1 MRYQLLIILLL
12 AIGHEA
18 LLGQLQF
25 EEVGESKSVTH
36 ELLEGSLGSGVS
48 CFDFNQD
55 GLDDLTLGSSFNQA
69 IAFYENTGEGF
80 RKLPNLVSNLESVR
94 QINWVDYDNDGDP
107 DLYVAANNGV
117 SRLYRNNGDLILED
131 VTESSGLPL
140 NIHFGYG
147 AAWGDY
153 NRDGWLDLY
162 YASKGVIGDPD
173 AIRSYNRLFRNRADG
188 TFVERTFEANAADDG
203 KLPFCAAFLDY
214 NNDMWPDIYIAND
227 KLTHNTLLRNEKDGT
242 FADVSVV
249 TGADARMNAMCV
261 NPGDYNQD
269 GYMDIYV
276 TNTPI
281 GSQYLENKGLSDE
294 DGYYR
299 FENIADDLNVHF
311 PGGNCWGSNF
321 LDADNDGDLDL
332 YVSSS
337 IEEPRELSSAFYE
350 NIDATHFDQELLPGM
365 EHDVGASYTNAI
377 GDFNDDGLID
387 IVVQNNPPNP
397 FYVWEN
403 QTENAGNWLKVQLE
417 GIVSNRD
424 GIGSRIEV
432 YANGTYQMQFTLCGS
447 GYLGQNSGVKHFGFG
462 DGEIL
467 DSLVVTWSTGHRD
480 VLRSVALNQKLYII
494 EGSTTGGDI
503 EIDEGLT
510 FRARPMTTPT
520 LDVEELARI
529 VNVGPNPLTT
539 HLELSSVEPIQGLR
553 IIDIKG
559 EIHVNHF
566 PKSSELSLD
575 LSLLPAGIY
584 VLEVTLDHNRQGVM
598 KLVKSL

>member
-1 MRYQLLIILLL
+1 MRNQLLIILLL
-12 AIGHEA
+12 AIGMYP

-25 EEVGESKSVTH
+25 VEVGPSKNVTH
-36 ELLEGSLGSGVS
+36 QLLEGSLGSGIS

-55 GLDDLTLGSSFNQA
+55 GLDDLTLGSSFNQSV
-69 IAFYENTGEGF
+69 AFYENTGDGF
-80 RKLPNLVSNLESVR
+80 RKLPSLINNLESVR

-107 DLYVAANNGV
+107 DLYIAANDGV

-140 NIHFGYG
+140 NVHFGYG

-173 AIRSYNRLFRNRADG
+173 AIRSYNRLFRNQANG

-227 KLTHNTLLRNEKDGT
+227 KLTYNTLLRNERGGM
-242 FADVSVV
+242 FVDVSVA

-281 GSQYLENKGLSDE
+281 GSQYLENKGLDE
-294 DGYYR
+294 GADYYR
-299 FENIADDLNVHF
+299 FENIAEDLNVHF

-350 NIDATHFDQELLPGM
+350 NIAATHFDHKMLPGM
-365 EHDVGASYTNAI
+365 ENDVGSSYTNAI

-387 IVVQNNPPNP
+387 IVVQNNPPHP
-397 FYVWEN
+397 FFVWEN
-403 QTENAGNWLKVQLE
+403 QTTDAGNWLKVQLE
-417 GIVSNRD
+417 GVVSNRD
-424 GIGSRIEV
+424 GVGSRIE
-432 YANGTYQMQFTLCGS
+432 AFADGIYQMQFTLCGS
-447 GYLGQNSGVKHFGFG
+447 GYLGQNSGVKHFGLG
-462 DGEIL
+462 MAETL
-467 DSLVVTWSTGHRD
+467 DSLIITWSTGHRD
-480 VLRSVALNQKLYII
+480 VLKNISANQKLLIV
-494 EGSTTGGDI
+494 EGSTSGGDI

-520 LDVEELARI
+520 LDIEELASI
-529 VNVGPNPLTT
+529 VNVGPNPLST
-539 HLELSSVEPIQGLR
+539 HLEISSVESIQLLR
-553 IIDIKG
+553 LLDING
-559 EIHVNHF
+559 EVHF
-566 PKSSELSLD
+566 TLAPASSSFSLD
-575 LSLLPAGIY
+575 LSLLPPGIY
-584 VLEVTLDHNRQGVM
+584 VLEVTLDHNRQGAM
-598 KLVKSL
+598 KLMKS